1 MLITII
7 IPVYNR
13 AKTLPECLDSIIN
26 QEYSEFECLLIDD
39 GSCDDSLKV
48 CNEYA
53 NKDSRF
59 RVYHKAN
66 GGVGSARNLGLE
78 NATGEWVAFVDSD
91 DIIAP
96 NHLSQFAAAIQK
108 YPNVDILFCGCQYVC
123 NGKKKRPDH
132 TYGLAKYDGKKEIKH
147 FFAATDIL
155 QYMYACDRIYR
166 RGLIKQ
172 NDMRFDTTLSLSED
186 RLFCYQFLKYAKGVA
201 TVPEATYIINEEDNN
216 KLSKRGLS
224 SEMCINRYYKL
235 SVAMKELVSSY
246 DIFDKEIINFWSY
259 NCVLLNNM
267 MHSLYDVKGNIF
279 SAIKRQRYI
288 FKKYFD
294 YDFYNRIKEI
304 PDVTAYNML
313 DSQISRIINM
323 QFLCYN
329 IHILFHY
336 ILVRLHIS
344 KL

>member
-26 QEYSEFECLLIDD
+26 QKYSEFECLLIDD

-48 CNEYA
+48 CKEYA
-53 NKDSRF
+53 DKDSRF
-59 RVYHKAN
+59 RVFHKTN

-78 NATGEWVAFVDSD
+78 NAKGEWVAFVDSD

-96 NHLSQFAAAIQK
+96 NHLSQFATAIQE

-123 NGKKKRPDH
+123 NGKKPRPDH
-132 TYGLAKYDGKKEIKH
+132 TYSLAKYDGKKEIKH

-216 KLSKRGLS
+216 KLSQRWPS
-224 SEMCINRYYKL
+224 EEMCINRYHKL
-235 SVAMKELVSSY
+235 SVAMQELIEYYQIY
-246 DIFDKEIINFWSY
+246 DNNIMPFWKY
-259 NCVLLNNM
+259 NYILLLNMLN
-267 MHSLYDVKGNIF
+267 SLYNVKGNIF
-279 SAIKRQRYI
+279 SAVKRQRYYFI
-288 FKKYFD
+288 KYFD
-294 YDFYNRIKEI
+294 FDFYNKMKDI
-304 PDVTAYNML
+304 PELKMFMSNAQARRVL
-313 DSQISRIINM
+313 NM
-323 QFLCYN
+323 QFFSYDL
-329 IHILFHY
+329 HIMFNY
-336 ILVRLHIS
+336 ILNRLHIR
-344 KL
+344 

>member
-59 RVYHKAN
+59 RVFHKAN

-78 NATGEWVAFVDSD
+78 NAKGEWVAFVDSD

-96 NHLSQFAAAIQK
+96 NHLSQFAAAMQK

-123 NGKKKRPDH
+123 NGKHTRPDH
-132 TYGLAKYDGKKEIKH
+132 TYSLAKYDGKKEIKH

-216 KLSKRGLS
+216 KLSKMHLS
-224 SEMCINRYYKL
+224 SEMCINRYHKL
-235 SVAMKELVSSY
+235 SVAMQDLVEIYQLY
-246 DIFDKEIINFWSY
+246 DARIMPFWKY
-259 NCVLLNNM
+259 NYILLHNM
-267 MHSLYDVKGNIF
+267 LHSLYNVKGNIF
-279 SAIKRQRYI
+279 SATKRQQYYI
-288 FKKYFD
+288 NKYFD
-294 YDFYNRIKEI
+294 FNFYNKIKDI
-304 PDVTAYNML
+304 PELKVFMSDAQARRM
-313 DSQISRIINM
+313 INM
-323 QFLCYN
+323 QFLSYDL
-329 IHILFHY
+329 HIMFNY
-336 ILVRLHIS
+336 ILIRLHI
-344 KL
+344 KKQ